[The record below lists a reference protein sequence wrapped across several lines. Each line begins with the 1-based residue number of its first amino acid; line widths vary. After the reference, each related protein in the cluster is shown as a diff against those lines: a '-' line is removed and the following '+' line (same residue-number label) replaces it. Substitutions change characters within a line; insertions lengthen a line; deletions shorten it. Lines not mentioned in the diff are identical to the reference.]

1 MYFVFPSSKCEYRGF
16 DIRAAEEAAS
26 KIPGGLIFTAVLPN
40 EGERAN
46 PSSASL
52 EHDQPIGLSSHP
64 ERRRETCGTP

>member
-40 EGERAN
+40 EGERASL
-46 PSSASL
+46 SSVSP
-52 EHDQPIGLSSHP
+52 ERGQPNALSSHP
-64 ERRRETCGTP
+64 ERRRETCETP